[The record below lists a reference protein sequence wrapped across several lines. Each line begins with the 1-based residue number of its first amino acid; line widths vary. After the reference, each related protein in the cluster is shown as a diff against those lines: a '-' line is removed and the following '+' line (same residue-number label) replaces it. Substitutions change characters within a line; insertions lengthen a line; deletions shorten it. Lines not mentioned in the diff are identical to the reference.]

1 MPAHES
7 ECLVSFPQTV
17 LFLSFFSPL
26 FGLEVFLFVLL
37 FFFFRSCLV
46 SLSLPVI
53 CEVES
58 QVSLFGSDL
67 CPFCFV
73 FLLACL
79 FSLCGESPLEGR
91 CLGLC

>member
-1 MPAHES
+1 MPAHKS

-17 LFLSFFSPL
+17 CFSLFFLFF
-26 FGLEVFLFVLL
+26 FGLDVFLFVLL

-46 SLSLPVI
+46 SLPVI

-58 QVSLFGSDL
+58 QVSLFGSDFSL
-67 CPFCFV
+67 FCFFF